1 MSEAPTHSAGV
12 PTPARPQQAERTPQ
26 GERAAQVERHVEE
39 RVTHTDR
46 MPQQTQRHD
55 QQRREDV
62 RTDQARGDQTRTE
75 QTRAEQTHGEHAGSE
90 QPRLEQQRAEH
101 HRTEQPRS
109 GQQPV
114 GRLEDEWQAVQYEFV
129 DDPKAAVHKADQLV
143 TRALEELTTRH
154 RSLTQQL
161 EGNRDPQTEDLR
173 LALHRYRELFRSL
186 VSVK

>member
-1 MSEAPTHSAGV
+1 MSEAPAHSAGV
-12 PTPARPQQAERTPQ
+12 PTPARPQQA
-26 GERAAQVERHVEE
+26 ERAAQVERHVEE

-46 MPQQTQRHD
+46 MPQQVQRQD
-55 QQRREDV
+55 QRRQEDV
-62 RTDQARGDQTRTE
+62 RADQARGDQTRTE
-75 QTRAEQTHGEHAGSE
+75 HVRTEQTRADQTHGEHTRS
-90 QPRLEQQRAEH
+90 EQQRHEQQRTEH

-109 GQQPV
+109 EQQST

-129 DDPKAAVHKADQLV
+129 DDPKAAVRKADQLV

-186 VSVK
+186 VAVK